1 MRKRRKESCIAELI
15 VLLVLI
21 MASCSPA
28 AGDAVIIEY
37 TRSGGIAGFHEE
49 LEIRE
54 DRSAIL
60 RSDSQELEFML
71 QYNRYERLIAALEQV
86 DFKSLS
92 DQYLPESNCCDLFD
106 YTIQYRGS
114 IVHTMTTAVPA
125 ELEQILIALDEI
137 VSDRLTR

>member
-60 RSDSQELEFML
+60 RSESLELEFML
-71 QYNRYERLIAALEQV
+71 QFNRYERLIAALEQAN
-86 DFKSLS
+86 FQSLS
-92 DQYLPESNCCDLFD
+92 DQYLSESNCCDLFD
-106 YTIQYRGS
+106 YTIQYRGK

-125 ELEQILIALDEI
+125 ELETGLMALDEI
-137 VSDRLTR
+137 VSERLTR